1 MKKHLAFALITSL
14 LCWNTLAQT
23 ADDLV
28 AQGRA
33 YLSAQDIADANNSFA
48 QALALSPTNEDA
60 NLFYAAS
67 RVLVLPNQPA
77 GFNFLTRLGVP
88 LAGRNIYDWTA
99 LPPKDANGL
108 LLAPAGVDA
117 DEFTAQLRTNALLQ
131 IAGAITNLAVITDTN
146 FTVSLTGAE
155 TVSTA
160 VTLDYGDLKLI
171 RAGLYGAEYS
181 IYLLNAQNLD
191 AQLTAIR
198 ALFTNGSLTIG
209 NVLADYPELLTFATT
224 NDLLSARAAFTNAVN
239 DYTTASAFI
248 RDRPADTVRL
258 FNLDPDETNR
268 EADFRSVL
276 TNLLASL
283 SGVQVLAL
291 STNYSVCLSNQFT
304 GATTWRSLLP
314 AFDGNDMVLGT
325 FPDLTFGGLIKGLAL
340 GNVEKILGK
349 HFTLLPVGGTPGWVG
364 GALHL
369 PFNTVPSH
377 YYMLQ
382 VSADLASWNDL
393 NYFTATS
400 TVSTLVDQ
408 QAAAKSK
415 GFYRLRD
422 DSAGLVFAGTVLDQ
436 NTGLPIPGATIASDY
451 DSSSATSDASGNFY
465 LTTTL
470 SPRFWSSDYL
480 TVSAPGYETFSNW
493 YYSNGLAAGLQIF
506 LTKP

>member
-1 MKKHLAFALITSL
+1 MKKHLFFAIITGL
-14 LCWNTLAQT
+14 LCWNTVAQT
-23 ADDLV
+23 ADEWV

-33 YLSAQDIADANNSFA
+33 YLSAQDITDANSSFA

-60 NLFYAAS
+60 NMFYAAT
-67 RVLVLPNQPA
+67 RVLVLPAQPA
-77 GFNFLTRLGVP
+77 GFNFLTRLGIP

-117 DEFTAQLRTNALLQ
+117 DEFTAQLRTNALLV

-155 TVSTA
+155 TASTA

-209 NVLADYPELLTFATT
+209 HVLADYPQLLTFATT

-239 DYTTASAFI
+239 DYMTASAFI
-248 RDRPADTVRL
+248 RNRPPATVRL
-258 FNLDPDETNR
+258 FNLDPDETNS

-276 TNLLASL
+276 ADLRTSL
-283 SGVQVLAL
+283 YGMQTLAL
-291 STNYSVCLSNQFT
+291 NTNYSVCLSNQFT
-304 GATTWRSLLP
+304 GGTTWRSLLP
-314 AFDGNDMVLGT
+314 AFDGNDIVLGT
-325 FPDLTFGGLIKGLAL
+325 FPDLTFGGLINGLT
-340 GNVEKILGK
+340 LGK
-349 HFTLLPVGGTPGWVG
+349 VEDAFGKRFVLLPVGGTPGWVDG
-364 GALHL
+364 TLHL
-369 PFNTVPSH
+369 PFNTAPNH

-382 VSADLASWNDL
+382 KSADLASWNDL

-400 TVSTLVDQ
+400 TVTTLVDLQ
-408 QAAAKSK
+408 VSSKSN

-422 DSAGLVFAGTVLDQ
+422 DSGGLVFAGTVLDQ
-436 NTGLPIPGATIASDY
+436 NTGLPISGATIASGY
-451 DSSSATSDASGNFY
+451 DSSFATSDADGNFY
-465 LTTTL
+465 LATTL
-470 SPRFWSSDYL
+470 SPRSWSSDYL
-480 TVSAPGYETFSNW
+480 IVSAPDYETFSDW
-493 YYSNGLAAGLQIF
+493 FYSNGLASGLQIF